1 MRLPAQFEKKRSDF
15 RELVALVREDYRA
28 HGSDWTL
35 PGFRAV
41 AVYRF
46 GVWTKTFGRPRL
58 VHVLIS
64 AIYRFL
70 HRYVRNHYTIELPAT
85 ATVGRRLVIAHQG
98 GIVIHHYARI
108 GDDCLIH
115 QNVTLGAATIETV
128 DRGPALGNRVEIGC
142 GAAIIGGV
150 AIGND
155 VRIGPNAVVTMN
167 VAEGS
172 TVAAPAPRVF
182 RLHRREP
189 TSDVVGV
196 AVGT

>member
-1 MRLPAQFEKKRSDF
+1 MRLPAQFEKKRRDF
-15 RELVALVREDYRA
+15 RELLELVRDDYRA

-46 GVWTKTFGRPRL
+46 GVWTKTFGRPRVIHAL
-58 VHVLIS
+58 LS
-64 AIYRFL
+64 TMYRFL

-85 ATVGRRLVIAHQG
+85 ATVGRRLIIAHQG

-115 QNVTLGAATIETV
+115 QNVTLGAATIKTV
-128 DRGPALGNRVEIGC
+128 DRGPVLGNRVEVGC

-150 AIGND
+150 VIGDD
-155 VRIGPNAVVTMN
+155 VRVGPNAGVTMN
-167 VAEGS
+167 VPEGS
-172 TVAAPAPRVF
+172 TVAAPAPRLF
-182 RLHRREP
+182 RLNRRESP
-189 TSDVVGV
+189 SDVAGV
-196 AVGT
+196 AVGA